1 MAIDQFSRSMPMTL
15 YRALD
20 AVLPRFRALFKE
32 FGITEQQWRV
42 LRVLWDTDRL
52 AFGELAKLALI
63 PAPSLVGVVDRLEAA
78 ELVTRERNAADRR
91 VVHVRM
97 TAAGKQRLELLL
109 PRVAT
114 AYADLKRSV
123 DGQLWEGVLAG
134 LEQIIARHADTSR

>member
-20 AVLPRFRALFKE
+20 VVLPRFRALFKE

-42 LRVLWDTDRL
+42 LRVLWDTDRI
-52 AFGELAKLALI
+52 AIGELGELALI

-78 ELVTRERNAADRR
+78 ELVIRERNAADRR

-97 TAAGKQRLELLL
+97 TAAGKERLELLL

-134 LEQIIARHADTSR
+134 LEQIIARQADTSH